1 MVYHKERNME
11 KSGITFGLIAL
22 LILMQP
28 QANAAAKRMDADGC
42 TLLAST
48 IESAVLRAAGRSDV
62 RASLQAGDNHL
73 ASGGLNTEGP
83 ASCSETTRVTTAAFS
98 AALFKIG
105 MPVGWGYTPPDSGDY
120 CYSHY
125 LDQCYPR
132 LTSGYSAS
140 SAKQLS
146 FVSDTW
152 KAVHIGVRNFMPY
165 GTSGNFSRFSPGVL
179 KLSMIG
185 AVASNVD
192 TYGKPATAPPHSL
205 RRNDR

>member
-1 MVYHKERNME
+1 ME
-11 KSGITFGLIAL
+11 KSGITFGLVAL
-22 LILMQP
+22 LMLMQP

-48 IESAVLRAAGRSDV
+48 VESAVLRAAGRADV
-62 RASLQAGDNHL
+62 RTSLQASNNHL
-73 ASGGLNTEGP
+73 VSGGLNTEGP
-83 ASCSETTRVTTAAFS
+83 ASCTETTRVTTAAFS
-98 AALFKIG
+98 AALLKIG
-105 MPVGWGYTPPDSGDY
+105 MPVGWGYTPPGSGDY

-132 LTSGYSAS
+132 LVSGYSAS

-165 GTSGNFSRFSPGVL
+165 GTSGNFSSFSPSVL

-185 AVASNVD
+185 SVASNVD
-192 TYGKPATAPPHSL
+192 TYGKPVAAPHSL
-205 RRNDR
+205 RHNDR